1 MKTIIVSISVALGLA
16 FSILLFIGLQPTVN
30 DLDKNLLPNDSLYS
44 PYGNNDYGY
53 NDTDDDSDTD
63 NLYSYGDDDYQYKTC
78 SIDQKEM
85 MLYVSLSGKNDK
97 ITGMLLSIDIDK
109 EQLGTDPNLLDES
122 QLDMVSSQILSQF
135 GLTGDEDGLYT
146 DIYVV
151 GSSLIID
158 IDIDV
163 ESVDDKTLKALDFEF
178 IKNYS
183 YKQAL
188 MEFKLSGMDC
198 Y

>member
-1 MKTIIVSISVALGLA
+1 M
-16 FSILLFIGLQPTVN
+16 
-30 DLDKNLLPNDSLYS
+30 PNDSLYS

>member
-1 MKTIIVSISVALGLA
+1 
-16 FSILLFIGLQPTVN
+16 
-30 DLDKNLLPNDSLYS
+30 
-44 PYGNNDYGY
+44 
-53 NDTDDDSDTD
+53 
-63 NLYSYGDDDYQYKTC
+63 
-78 SIDQKEM
+78 
-85 MLYVSLSGKNDK
+85 
-97 ITGMLLSIDIDK
+97 
-109 EQLGTDPNLLDES
+109 
-122 QLDMVSSQILSQF
+122 MVSSQILSQF